1 MKILVATAFAL
12 LLSLTSQATEVTIY
26 TAKTIVTMEPSQP
39 RATAVAVQDGLIVG
53 VGTEASLRPWIE
65 RFGGQINRQLADA
78 TLMPGF
84 IDPHVHPSLPAILT
98 QLPFLAPDNWSLPTG
113 EFPGALTPEEYKQR
127 LIELEASSPDKAKPF
142 GAWGYHELWHGH
154 VRRAELD
161 AWFGARPVFIWQ
173 RSFHEAIF
181 NTAALDYFGITE
193 TDAEAAHG
201 DANWEEGHFWENG
214 LFTVFNKLGYLIE
227 PQNYMRG
234 TQNFLEMA
242 HQGGVTTA
250 IDMGLGISSDPDIE
264 LQLLSAVMQKTSAP
278 LRLVMTPIIPK
289 FMQLGK
295 TPEQA
300 LEQVNQWQKLYTG
313 QVSVR
318 DHFKLMVDGAIF
330 SALAQFK
337 APGYLD
343 GHEGVW
349 LTPEPALNQYAE
361 VFWRAGF
368 QLHAHSN
375 GDAATERTLDL
386 VESLLMRFPRQ
397 DHRFAIEHF
406 AYATSDQAKRMKA
419 LGVIVSANPY
429 YHYILSDSYGEH
441 EIGPSRAEQMV
452 RLGTLERLGVPFALH
467 SDTPMAPLK
476 PLTLVWNAT
485 NRQTINGHLT
495 GQNERVS
502 LDGALQAITIDA
514 AWAVGMETEIGSI
527 AVGKKAD
534 FTILAQDPYEVGV
547 SDLKD
552 IEILG
557 TIFEGRY
564 APIEQD

>member
-1 MKILVATAFAL
+1 MKPLLTATFAL
-12 LLSLTSQATEVTIY
+12 LFSLASYASEITIY
-26 TAKTIVTMEPSQP
+26 TAQSIITMEPSQP
-39 RATAVAVQDGLIVG
+39 RATAVAVQNGLIVG
-53 VGTEASLRPWIE
+53 VGTEASLMPWVD
-65 RFGGQINRQLADA
+65 RFGGKIDRQLEDM
-78 TLMPGF
+78 TVMPGF

-98 QLPFLAPDNWSLPTG
+98 QLPFLAPDDWSLPTG
-113 EFPGALTPEEYKQR
+113 EFPGALTPEDYKSK
-127 LIELEASSPDKAKPF
+127 LIALEANHADRSKPF
-142 GAWGYHELWHGH
+142 GSWGYHELWHGH

-161 AWFGARPVFIWQ
+161 AWFGDRPVFIWQ
-173 RSFHEAIF
+173 RSFHEVIF
-181 NTAALDYFGITE
+181 NTAALDHFGITQA
-193 TDAEAAHG
+193 DAEAAHG
-201 DANWEEGHFWENG
+201 EANWDEGHFWENG
-214 LFTVFNKLGYLIE
+214 LFAVFRNLGYLIE
-227 PQNYMRG
+227 PHNYMRG
-234 TQNFLEMA
+234 TQNFLDMA

-250 IDMGLGISSDPDIE
+250 VDMGLGISSDPDIE
-264 LQLLSAVMQKTSAP
+264 LQLLSGMVQQAKAP
-278 LRLVMTPIIPK
+278 LRLVMTPIISK
-289 FMQLGK
+289 FMQSGK

-300 LEQVNQWQKLYTG
+300 LEQVKQWQQTYTG

-349 LTPEPALNQYAE
+349 LVPEAALKEYAE

-386 VESLLMRFPRQ
+386 VESLLTHFPRR
-397 DHRFAIEHF
+397 DHSFTIEHF
-406 AYATSDQAKRMKA
+406 AYATSDQAKRIKA
-419 LGVIVSANPY
+419 IGVIESANPY

-452 RLGTLERLGVPFALH
+452 RLGTLERLGVPFTLH

-476 PLTLVWNAT
+476 PLTLAWNAS

-502 LDGALQAITIDA
+502 LDAALRAITIDA

-534 FTILAQDPYEVGV
+534 FTVLAQDPYEVGA
-547 SDLKD
+547 SGLKD
-552 IEILG
+552 IEIRG
-557 TIFEGRY
+557 TIFEGRF
-564 APIEQD
+564 APVH

>member
-1 MKILVATAFAL
+1 MRILLTATFAL
-12 LLSLTSQATEVTIY
+12 LVSFASYASEVTIY
-26 TAKTIVTMEPSQP
+26 TAKSIITMDPSQP
-39 RATAVAVQDGLIVG
+39 RVSAVAVQNGLVVG
-53 VGTEASLRPWIE
+53 VGSEASLTPWIE
-65 RFGGQINRQLADA
+65 RFGGRVDNTLHDSV
-78 TLMPGF
+78 LMPGF

-98 QLPFLAPDNWSLPTG
+98 QLPFLAPDDWSLPTG
-113 EFPGALTPEEYKQR
+113 EFPGALTPDTYQQQ
-127 LIELEASSPDKAKPF
+127 LIALEAAHTDKTKPF
-142 GAWGYHELWHGH
+142 GAWGYHELWHGK

-161 AWFGARPVFIWQ
+161 TWFGDRPVFIWQ
-173 RSFHEAIF
+173 RSFHEVIF
-181 NTAALDYFGITE
+181 NTAALSYFGITQAHA
-193 TDAEAAHG
+193 DATHG
-201 DANWEEGHFWENG
+201 EANWDEGHFWENG
-214 LFTVFNKLGYLIE
+214 LFAVFRNLGYLIE

-250 IDMGLGISSDPDIE
+250 VDMGLGISSDPDIE
-264 LQLLSAVMQKTSAP
+264 LQLLSGVVQQTKAP
-278 LRLVMTPIIPK
+278 LRLVMTPIISK
-289 FMQLGK
+289 FIQAGK

-300 LEQVNQWQKLYTG
+300 LEQVKQWQQSYTG

-349 LTPEPALNQYAE
+349 LIPEPALKQYAE

-375 GDAATERTLDL
+375 GDAATERTLNL
-386 VESLLMRFPRQ
+386 VEALLTRFPRQ

-406 AYATSDQAKRMKA
+406 AYATPDQARRIKA

-452 RLGTLERLGVPFALH
+452 RLGTLEQLGVPFTLH

-476 PLTLVWNAT
+476 PLTLAWNAS
-485 NRQTINGHLT
+485 NRQTINGNLT

-502 LDGALQAITIDA
+502 LDAALRAITIDA

-534 FTILAQDPYEVGV
+534 FTVLAQDPYEVGAQG
-547 SDLKD
+547 LKD
-552 IEILG
+552 IQVLG
-557 TIFEGRY
+557 TVFEGRF
-564 APIEQD
+564 APIK